1 MAGMQTYLELFCS
14 VFLFFYK
21 EKTCSNF
28 YLTQGTGHLFAGASS
43 YERANSSHQSFAT
56 CSPYHVLIV
65 AKQIE
70 TQKKGKSEILSDA
83 FSFQLMSQ
91 HSRPF
96 EKH

>member
-56 CSPYHVLIV
+56 YSIPCLNS
-65 AKQIE
+65 
-70 TQKKGKSEILSDA
+70 GKTNRNA
-83 FSFQLMSQ
+83 
-91 HSRPF
+91 
-96 EKH
+96 EKREK